1 MAAMPLAIYEL
12 LTAQIEAMPYA
23 LARPLLQLLRGNV
36 RVTEVAPAGP
46 ADAGSVPVSSVSS
59 VSAGSPEKG
68 GAR

>member
-1 MAAMPLAIYEL
+1 MAAMPLTVYEL
-12 LTAQIEAMPYA
+12 LTAQIESMPYA

-36 RVTEVAPAGP
+36 RVTETAPAGSP
-46 ADAGSVPVSSVSS
+46 GSVPVSSVSS